1 MIVNAKLQDHF
12 NNVEKILN
20 GFGVECRISYGEIN
34 VSIKDQRDIH
44 LVLKKLKKEYHFKQ
58 LTDITVV
65 DYLTYGQSDWQ
76 VGKVVSQTGFSRGR
90 QQGFKTADV
99 NNRFEIVYQLLS
111 MANNVRVRVKCKLRD
126 AQIIMVDSVEDLWP
140 SANWAEREVY
150 DMFGIYFNNHPD
162 LRRVLTDYGFVG
174 HPLRKD
180 FPQTGYVEMR
190 YDENL
195 GKVVYEPVEI
205 DDRVNAPRVIRN
217 Q

>member
-1 MIVNAKLQDHF
+1 MIVSTKLQDHF
-12 NNVEKILN
+12 DKITKILS
-20 GFGVECRISYGEIN
+20 GFGVEGCISYGEITF
-34 VSIKDQRDIH
+34 SIRDQRDIH
-44 LVLKKLKKEYHFKQ
+44 LILKKLKKEYLFEQ
-58 LTDITVV
+58 LTDVTAV

-90 QQGFKTADV
+90 QQDFKTAAVD
-99 NNRFEIVYQLLS
+99 NRFEIIYQLLS
-111 MANNVRVRVKCKLRD
+111 MANNVRIRVKCKLKD
-126 AQIIMVDSVEDLWP
+126 AQIILVDSVSDLWP
-140 SANWAEREVY
+140 SANWTEREVY

-195 GKVVYEPVEI
+195 GRVVYEPVEI
-205 DDRVNAPRVIRN
+205 DDRVNTPRVIRN
-217 Q
+217 

>member
-1 MIVNAKLQDHF
+1 MGVSLDQHLDSLK
-12 NNVEKILN
+12 KILS
-20 GFGVECRISYGEIN
+20 GFGVEFAIANQELN
-34 VSIKDQRDIH
+34 VVIRDQRDIH
-44 LVLKKLKKEYHFKQ
+44 MILSKLKKDYLFEQ
-58 LTDITVV
+58 LTDITAV

-90 QQGFKTADV
+90 EQDV
-99 NNRFEIVYQLLS
+99 KITSFDNRFEVIYQLMS
-111 MANNVRVRVKCKLRD
+111 MSNNVRLRVKCKLKD
-126 AQIIMVDSVEDLWP
+126 AQIILVDSVSDIWS
-140 SANWAEREVY
+140 SADWSEREVY

-190 YDENL
+190 YDESL

-205 DDRVNAPRVIRN
+205 DDRVNTARVVRGE
-217 Q
+217 

>member
-1 MIVNAKLQDHF
+1 MSLRLQDHF
-12 NNVEKILN
+12 NNITKILS
-20 GFGVECRISYGEIN
+20 GFGVEVCVAYDEIN
-34 VSIKDQRDIH
+34 VIIKDQRDIH
-44 LVLKKLKKEYHFKQ
+44 LILKKLKKEYLFEQ
-58 LTDITVV
+58 LTDVTAV

-90 QQGFKTADV
+90 QQDFKTADV
-99 NNRFEIVYQLLS
+99 NNRFEIIYQLLS
-111 MANNVRVRVKCKLRD
+111 MANNVRVRVKCKLKD
-126 AQIIMVDSVEDLWP
+126 AQIILVDSVSDLWA

-190 YDENL
+190 YDQNL
-195 GKVVYEPVEI
+195 GRVVYEPVEI
-205 DDRVNAPRVIRN
+205 DDRVNTPRVIRN
-217 Q
+217 

>member
-1 MIVNAKLQDHF
+1 MNAKLQDHF

-20 GFGVECRISYGEIN
+20 GFGVECRIFYGEIN

>member
-1 MIVNAKLQDHF
+1 MDISLQQHL
-12 NNVEKILN
+12 ESITEILK
-20 GFGVECRISYGEIN
+20 GFGVKCFIANRELN
-34 VSIKDQRDIH
+34 VVIRDQRDIH
-44 LVLKKLKKEYHFKQ
+44 LVLFKLKEECSFEQ
-58 LTDITVV
+58 LSDITAV

-90 QQGFKTADV
+90 DQDEKVSNFD
-99 NNRFEIVYQLLS
+99 NRFEVIYQLMS
-111 MANNVRVRVKCKLRD
+111 ISKNVRLRVKCKLKD
-126 AQIIMVDSVEDLWP
+126 AQLILVDSVVDLWA
-140 SANWAEREVY
+140 SADWSEREVY

-195 GKVVYEPVEI
+195 GKAVYEPVEI
-205 DDRVNAPRVIRN
+205 DDRVNTARVIRS
-217 Q
+217 

>member
-1 MIVNAKLQDHF
+1 MNTRLQDHF
-12 NNVEKILN
+12 YNVEKILN
-20 GFGVECRISYGEIN
+20 GFGVECYVAYSEIN

-44 LVLKKLKKEYHFKQ
+44 LVLRKLKKEYHFKQ
-58 LTDITVV
+58 LTDITAV

-76 VGKVVSQTGFSRGR
+76 VGKTVSQTGFSRGR
-90 QQGFKTADV
+90 QQDFKTADV
-99 NNRFEIVYQLLS
+99 NNRFEIIYQLLS
-111 MANNVRVRVKCKLRD
+111 MANNVRVRVKCKLKD

-180 FPQTGYVEMR
+180 FPQIGYVEMR

>member
-1 MIVNAKLQDHF
+1 MNAKLQDHF

-90 QQGFKTADV
+90 QQDFKTADV

>member
-1 MIVNAKLQDHF
+1 MNISLQQHLE
-12 NNVEKILN
+12 NITGILK
-20 GFGVECRISYGEIN
+20 GFGAKCYLANRELNIAIR
-34 VSIKDQRDIH
+34 DQRDIH
-44 LVLKKLKKEYHFKQ
+44 LILSKLKEEYSFEQ
-58 LTDITVV
+58 LSDITVV

-90 QQGFKTADV
+90 EQDEKV
-99 NNRFEIVYQLLS
+99 NDFDNRFEVIYQLMS
-111 MANNVRVRVKCKLRD
+111 MAKNVRLRVKCKLKD
-126 AQIIMVDSVEDLWP
+126 AQLILVDSVADLWA
-140 SANWAEREVY
+140 SADWSEREVY

-180 FPQTGYVEMR
+180 FPQTGFVEMR

-205 DDRVNAPRVIRN
+205 DDRVNTARVIRTK
-217 Q
+217 

>member
-1 MIVNAKLQDHF
+1 MVVSIPLHPHLENIKKVL
-12 NNVEKILN
+12 E
-20 GFGVECRISYGEIN
+20 GFDVYCCIAHKEIN
-34 VSIKDQRDIH
+34 IAIKHQKDIYQ
-44 LVLKKLKKEYHFKQ
+44 VLQKLKEGYSFEQ
-58 LTDITVV
+58 LSDVTAV
-65 DYLTYGQSDWQ
+65 DYLTYGQTDWQ
-76 VGKVVSQTGFSRGR
+76 VGKEVSQTGFSRGR
-90 QQGFKTADV
+90 QQGFVESGFD
-99 NNRFEIVYQLLS
+99 NRFEVIYQLLS
-111 MANNVRVRVKCKLRD
+111 MKNNVRVRVKCKLKD
-126 AQIIMVDSVEDLWP
+126 AQIIIVDSVNDLWP

-205 DDRVNAPRVIRN
+205 DDRVNTPRVIRDK
-217 Q
+217 

>member
-1 MIVNAKLQDHF
+1 MDISLQQHL
-12 NNVEKILN
+12 ESITEILK
-20 GFGVECRISYGEIN
+20 GFGVKCFIANRELN
-34 VSIKDQRDIH
+34 VVIRDQRDIH
-44 LVLKKLKKEYHFKQ
+44 LILFKLKEECSFEQ
-58 LTDITVV
+58 LSDITAV

-90 QQGFKTADV
+90 DQDEKVSNFD
-99 NNRFEIVYQLLS
+99 NRFEVIYQLMS
-111 MANNVRVRVKCKLRD
+111 MSKNVRLRVKCKLKD
-126 AQIIMVDSVEDLWP
+126 AQLILVDSIVDLWA
-140 SANWAEREVY
+140 SADWSEREVY

-195 GKVVYEPVEI
+195 GKAVYEPVEI
-205 DDRVNAPRVIRN
+205 DDRVNTARVIRS
-217 Q
+217 

>member
-1 MIVNAKLQDHF
+1 VDISLQQHLE
-12 NNVEKILN
+12 NITEILK
-20 GFGVECRISYGEIN
+20 GFGVKC
-34 VSIKDQRDIH
+34 SIANRELNIAIRDQRDIH
-44 LVLKKLKKEYHFKQ
+44 LILSKLKVEYSFEQ
-58 LTDITVV
+58 LSDITAV

-90 QQGFKTADV
+90 EQDEKVSNFD
-99 NNRFEIVYQLLS
+99 NRFEVIYQLMS
-111 MANNVRVRVKCKLRD
+111 MAKNVRLRVKCKLKD
-126 AQIIMVDSVEDLWP
+126 AQLILVESVADLWA
-140 SANWAEREVY
+140 SADWSEREVY
-150 DMFGIYFNNHPD
+150 DMFGIYFDNHPD

-205 DDRVNAPRVIRN
+205 DDRVNTARVIRTK
-217 Q
+217 

>member
-1 MIVNAKLQDHF
+1 MSATLQDHF
-12 NNVEKILN
+12 ENIIKILD
-20 GFGVECRISYGEIN
+20 GFGAECTLACGEIN

-44 LVLKKLKKEYHFKQ
+44 LILEKLKKAYLFEQ
-58 LTDITVV
+58 LTDITAV

-76 VGKVVSQTGFSRGR
+76 TGKAVSQEGFSRGR
-90 QQGFKTADV
+90 QQDFKTADV
-99 NNRFEIVYQLLS
+99 DNRFEIVYQLLS
-111 MANNVRVRVKCKLRD
+111 MANNARLRVKCKLKD
-126 AQIIMVDSVEDLWP
+126 AQIILIDSVNDLWP

-190 YDENL
+190 YDENV

-205 DDRVNAPRVIRN
+205 DDRVITPRVIRN
-217 Q
+217 

>member
-1 MIVNAKLQDHF
+1 MNASLQQHLE
-12 NNVEKILN
+12 NITKILK
-20 GFGVECRISYGEIN
+20 GFGVECYMANSELN
-34 VSIKDQRDIH
+34 VAIRDQRDIH
-44 LVLKKLKKEYHFKQ
+44 LILTKLKEEYSFEQ
-58 LTDITVV
+58 LSDITAV

-90 QQGFKTADV
+90 EQDLEGGNFD
-99 NNRFEIVYQLLS
+99 NRFEVIYQLMS
-111 MANNVRVRVKCKLRD
+111 MANNMRLRVKCKLKD
-126 AQIIMVDSVEDLWP
+126 AQLILIDSVADLWA
-140 SANWAEREVY
+140 SADWSEREVY

-195 GKVVYEPVEI
+195 GKIVYEPVEI
-205 DDRVNAPRVIRN
+205 DDRVNTARVIRSK
-217 Q
+217 

>member
-1 MIVNAKLQDHF
+1 MSLKLQDHF
-12 NNVEKILN
+12 DNITKFLD
-20 GFGVECRISYGEIN
+20 GFGVENSIANQEITIA
-34 VSIKDQRDIH
+34 IKDQRDIH
-44 LVLKKLKKEYHFKQ
+44 LILEKLRNSYCFEQ
-58 LTDITVV
+58 LTDVTAV

-76 VGKVVSQTGFSRGR
+76 VGKAVSQEGFSRGR

-99 NNRFEIVYQLLS
+99 DNRFEIIYQLLS
-111 MANNVRVRVKCKLRD
+111 MENNVRVRVKCKLKD
-126 AQIIMVDSVEDLWP
+126 AQIILIDSVSDLWA

-205 DDRVNAPRVIRN
+205 DDRVNTPRVIRN
-217 Q
+217 

>member
-1 MIVNAKLQDHF
+1 MGVSLQDHF
-12 NNVEKILN
+12 NNLN
-20 GFGVECRISYGEIN
+20 KVLGGLGVKSYIAYNEITIE
-34 VSIKDQRDIH
+34 VKDQRDIH
-44 LVLKKLKKEYHFKQ
+44 LVLKKLKKGYSFEQ
-58 LTDITVV
+58 LTDVTAV

-76 VGKVVSQTGFSRGR
+76 VGKAVSQQGFSRAR
-90 QQGFKTADV
+90 QQDFKTADV
-99 NNRFEIVYQLLS
+99 ANRFEIVYQLLS
-111 MANNVRVRVKCKLRD
+111 MANNARVRVKCKLKD
-126 AQIIMVDSVEDLWP
+126 SQIILIDSVSDLWP

-180 FPQTGYVEMR
+180 FHQTGYVEMR

-217 Q
+217 K

>member
-1 MIVNAKLQDHF
+1 MSVSLQDHF
-12 NNVEKILN
+12 DNLN
-20 GFGVECRISYGEIN
+20 KVLDGLGVKSYIAYNEITIS
-34 VSIKDQRDIH
+34 VRDQRDIH
-44 LVLKKLKKEYHFKQ
+44 LVLERLKKKYSFEQ
-58 LTDITVV
+58 LTDVTAV

-76 VGKVVSQTGFSRGR
+76 TGKAVSQQGFSRAR
-90 QQGFKTADV
+90 QQEFKTADV
-99 NNRFEIVYQLLS
+99 TNRFEIIYQLLS
-111 MANNVRVRVKCKLRD
+111 MANNVRVRVKCKLKD
-126 AQIIMVDSVEDLWP
+126 AQIILIDSVSDLWP
-140 SANWAEREVY
+140 SADWAEREVY

-217 Q
+217 

>member
-1 MIVNAKLQDHF
+1 VSVSLQNHLD
-12 NNVEKILN
+12 NLN
-20 GFGVECRISYGEIN
+20 KVLDGVGVKSYIAHNEITIS
-34 VSIKDQRDIH
+34 VRDQRDIH
-44 LVLKKLKKEYHFKQ
+44 LVLERLKKKYSFEQ
-58 LTDITVV
+58 LTDVTAV
-65 DYLTYGQSDWQ
+65 DYLTYGRSDWQ
-76 VGKVVSQTGFSRGR
+76 IGKAVSQQGFSRAR
-90 QQGFKTADV
+90 QQDFKTTDV
-99 NNRFEIVYQLLS
+99 ANRFEIIYQLLS
-111 MANNVRVRVKCKLRD
+111 MANNVRVRVKCKLKD
-126 AQIIMVDSVEDLWP
+126 AQIILIDSVSDLWP
-140 SANWAEREVY
+140 SADWAEREVY

-217 Q
+217 

>member
-1 MIVNAKLQDHF
+1 MQ
-12 NNVEKILN
+12 
-20 GFGVECRISYGEIN
+20 
-34 VSIKDQRDIH
+34 IK
-44 LVLKKLKKEYHFKQ
+44 
-58 LTDITVV
+58 
-65 DYLTYGQSDWQ
+65 
-76 VGKVVSQTGFSRGR
+76 
-90 QQGFKTADV
+90 
-99 NNRFEIVYQLLS
+99 
-111 MANNVRVRVKCKLRD
+111 D

-180 FPQTGYVEMR
+180 FPQIGYVEMR

>member
-1 MIVNAKLQDHF
+1 MSLRLQDHF
-12 NNVEKILN
+12 NNITKILS
-20 GFGVECRISYGEIN
+20 GFGVEVCVAYDEIN
-34 VSIKDQRDIH
+34 VIIKDQRDIH
-44 LVLKKLKKEYHFKQ
+44 LILKKLKKEYLFEQ
-58 LTDITVV
+58 LTDVTAV

-90 QQGFKTADV
+90 QQDFKTADV
-99 NNRFEIVYQLLS
+99 NNRFEIIYQLLS
-111 MANNVRVRVKCKLRD
+111 MANNVRVRVKCKLKD
-126 AQIIMVDSVEDLWP
+126 AQIILVDSVSDLWA

-195 GKVVYEPVEI
+195 GRVVYEPVEI
-205 DDRVNAPRVIRN
+205 NDRVNTPRVIRN
-217 Q
+217 

>member
-1 MIVNAKLQDHF
+1 MSVSLQRHLENIVGILKGYGVKCYMANREL
-12 NNVEKILN
+12 NVTI
-20 GFGVECRISYGEIN
+20 R
-34 VSIKDQRDIH
+34 DQRDIH
-44 LVLKKLKKEYHFKQ
+44 LILTKLKEEYSFEQ
-58 LTDITVV
+58 LSDITAV

-90 QQGFKTADV
+90 EQEAKVSNFD
-99 NNRFEIVYQLLS
+99 NRFEVIYQLMS
-111 MANNVRVRVKCKLRD
+111 MANNVRLRVKCKLKD
-126 AQIIMVDSVEDLWP
+126 AQLILVDSVADIWA
-140 SANWAEREVY
+140 SADWSEREVY
-150 DMFGIYFNNHPD
+150 DMFGIYFDNHPD

-205 DDRVNAPRVIRN
+205 DDRVNTARVIRSK
-217 Q
+217 

>member
-1 MIVNAKLQDHF
+1 MGVSLQDHF
-12 NNVEKILN
+12 NNLN
-20 GFGVECRISYGEIN
+20 KVLDGLGVKSYIAYNEITIE
-34 VSIKDQRDIH
+34 VKDQRDIH
-44 LVLKKLKKEYHFKQ
+44 LVLKKLKKGYSFEQ
-58 LTDITVV
+58 LTDVTAV

-76 VGKVVSQTGFSRGR
+76 VGKVVSQQGFSRAR
-90 QQGFKTADV
+90 QQDFKTADV
-99 NNRFEIVYQLLS
+99 TNRFEIVYQLLS
-111 MANNVRVRVKCKLRD
+111 MANNARVRVKCKLKD
-126 AQIIMVDSVEDLWP
+126 SQIILIDSVSDLWP

-217 Q
+217 

>member
-1 MIVNAKLQDHF
+1 MSNSLQGHFDNIAKVLQ
-12 NNVEKILN
+12 
-20 GFGVECRISYGEIN
+20 GFGVESYIANSEIT
-34 VSIKDQRDIH
+34 VAIKDQRDIH
-44 LVLKKLKKEYHFKQ
+44 LVLEKLKKGYLFEQ
-58 LTDITVV
+58 LTDVTAV

-76 VGKVVSQTGFSRGR
+76 VGKSVSQTGFSRAR
-90 QQGFKTADV
+90 EQNNQIADV
-99 NNRFEIVYQLLS
+99 DNRFEIIYQLLS
-111 MANNVRVRVKCKLRD
+111 MANNARIRVKCRLKNS
-126 AQIIMVDSVEDLWP
+126 QIILIDSVSDLWA

-205 DDRVNAPRVIRN
+205 DDRVNTPRVIRK
-217 Q
+217 

>member
-1 MIVNAKLQDHF
+1 MGVSLQGHFDNLNKVLDGLGVKSYIAYNEITIV
-12 NNVEKILN
+12 V
-20 GFGVECRISYGEIN
+20 
-34 VSIKDQRDIH
+34 KDQRDIH
-44 LVLKKLKKEYHFKQ
+44 LVLKKLKKGYSFEQ
-58 LTDITVV
+58 LTDVTAV

-76 VGKVVSQTGFSRGR
+76 IGKAVSQQGFSRAR
-90 QQGFKTADV
+90 QQDFKTSDV
-99 NNRFEIVYQLLS
+99 VNRFEIIYQLLS
-111 MANNVRVRVKCKLRD
+111 MANNVRVRVKSKLKD
-126 AQIIMVDSVEDLWP
+126 AQIILIDSVSDLWL

-195 GKVVYEPVEI
+195 EKVVYEPVEI

-217 Q
+217 

>member
-1 MIVNAKLQDHF
+1 MSVSLQDHF
-12 NNVEKILN
+12 DNLGKVLD
-20 GFGVECRISYGEIN
+20 GLGVKSYIAYDEIT
-34 VSIKDQRDIH
+34 VVVKDQRDIH
-44 LVLKKLKKEYHFKQ
+44 IVLKKLKKGYSFEQ
-58 LTDITVV
+58 LTDVTAV

-76 VGKVVSQTGFSRGR
+76 IGKIVSQQGFSRAR
-90 QQGFKTADV
+90 QQGFETTDV
-99 NNRFEIVYQLLS
+99 VNRFEIVYQLLS
-111 MANNVRVRVKCKLRD
+111 MANNTRVRVKCKLKD
-126 AQIIMVDSVEDLWP
+126 SQIILIESVSDLWP

-150 DMFGIYFNNHPD
+150 DMFGIYFNDHPD

-205 DDRVNAPRVIRN
+205 DNRVNAPRVVRN
-217 Q
+217 